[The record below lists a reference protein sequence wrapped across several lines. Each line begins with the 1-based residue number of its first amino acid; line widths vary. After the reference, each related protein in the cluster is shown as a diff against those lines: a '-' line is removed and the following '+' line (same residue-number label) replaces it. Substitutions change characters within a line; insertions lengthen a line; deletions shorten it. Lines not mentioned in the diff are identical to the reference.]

1 MRAVLTRVKYAS
13 VAIDGV
19 TVGKIGPGF
28 LILLGVGPEDT
39 EETARVLA
47 EKALGLRIFED
58 ENGKM
63 NLGLE
68 AIHGEVLV
76 VSQFTLYG
84 NCRKGRRPSFAE
96 AAPPDLGNRLYEQ
109 FLSECERLGYPP
121 QHGRFGADM
130 KVESLNDGPVTLI
143 LDTDQLMNTPRRG

>member
-13 VAIDGV
+13 VAIDGE

-28 LILLGVGPEDT
+28 LILLGVGPEDS